1 MPRLNPGDSFPKLTL
16 STTDGQ
22 LTTVPDAFARDF
34 GVVLFY
40 PGAWC
45 PYCSPQPG
53 PSTSRPSSSDTA
65 PSRRPSPP
73 IPAPLSTLIRSTRS
87 PPASDRLIGMVRH
100 GDSTPQIL
108 GLISQPS
115 TASCRKTINHV
126 GRGVEDDRVGQQGGE
141 LDLVL
146 QLGGV
151 VVADAAL
158 VAEPAPG
165 GEVVV
170 GLDLVRRRG
179 GSPAQL
185 RIRQIPKQLDGSG
198 DPPGLAER
206 QVEVC
211 CAGSASTAGSSVT
224 GEIFPGG
231 DRQHDPHQVVEV
243 ALDEIPVGDVAAG
256 LAEQS
261 VDVAEGIWP
270 LGGSGRRAHLVSSA
284 GAVAAALAARTASLS
299 AVMS

>member
-100 GDSTPQIL
+100 GDSTPRSS

-115 TASCRKTINHV
+115 TASCRKTITAATATV
-126 GRGVEDDRVGQQGGE
+126 LTLVITAREDLQIAGE
-141 LDLVL
+141 
-146 QLGGV
+146 
-151 VVADAAL
+151 A
-158 VAEPAPG
+158 
-165 GEVVV
+165 
-170 GLDLVRRRG
+170 RR
-179 GSPAQL
+179 L
-185 RIRQIPKQLDGSG
+185 L
-198 DPPGLAER
+198 
-206 QVEVC
+206 
-211 CAGSASTAGSSVT
+211 ST
-224 GEIFPGG
+224 P
-231 DRQHDPHQVVEV
+231 
-243 ALDEIPVGDVAAG
+243 
-256 LAEQS
+256 
-261 VDVAEGIWP
+261 
-270 LGGSGRRAHLVSSA
+270 
-284 GAVAAALAARTASLS
+284 
-299 AVMS
+299 

>member
-224 GEIFPGG
+224 GEIFPAATESTTRIGSSKSRSMRSQSVTLRRG
-231 DRQHDPHQVVEV
+231 SPNR
-243 ALDEIPVGDVAAG
+243 ASMWRRASGLLAAAAG
-256 LAEQS
+256 ELTWCHRRAR
-261 VDVAEGIWP
+261 WRRLWRP
-270 LGGSGRRAHLVSSA
+270 GRR
-284 GAVAAALAARTASLS
+284 R
-299 AVMS
+299 